1 MRRRA
6 FGLSL
11 LSASLLP
18 EAAWAFDNRPV
29 RIVVPFAPGGGND
42 IYARLY
48 AEPLG
53 VLLKAPVIVENRS
66 GASGNIGAENVVHSA
81 PDGRAMLYGS
91 AALTINPFILQS
103 IPFDTERDLLPLSL
117 MVSQP
122 YIMVVRADMNVR
134 DLEGLLG
141 RLKGGKVP
149 PNFGSPG
156 AGSMASLVAAMLF
169 KRAGLEATE
178 VPYRGAGQLLTGL
191 LSGDV
196 QVSFL
201 IWPVAK
207 PFIEGGQLVPLA
219 VTGASPMEQLPGIP
233 TLDSQGFSGLV
244 ADQWHGVFL
253 PRQTPASIAEDLY
266 EALVNVLHQPQIA
279 DRLRAD
285 GATAV
290 GSTPAE
296 FAKFFIAEL
305 ARWRDIV
312 GSLGVKAN
320 E

>member
-1 MRRRA
+1 MQRRT

-11 LSASLLP
+11 LPAVLLP
-18 EAAWAFDNRPV
+18 VAAHALDNRPV

-42 IYARLY
+42 IYARLF

-53 VLLKAPVIVENRS
+53 LLLKAPVIVENRS
-66 GASGNIGAENVVHSA
+66 GASGNIGAENVVHSL
-81 PDGRAMLYGS
+81 PDGHTMLYTT
-91 AALTINPFILQS
+91 AAIAINPFILQS
-103 IPFDTERDLLPLSL
+103 TPFDTERDLLPLSL

-122 YIMVVRADMNVR
+122 YVMVARADMGVR
-134 DLEGLLG
+134 DLKSLLE
-141 RLKGGKVP
+141 RLRVEKVP
-149 PNFGSPG
+149 LNYGSPG
-156 AGSMASLVAAMLF
+156 NGSMANLVAAMLF
-169 KRAGLEATE
+169 KRAGLEATA

-207 PFIEGGQLVPLA
+207 PFIQSGQLMPLA
-219 VTGASPMEQLPGIP
+219 VTGISTMEQLPGTP
-233 TLDSQGFSGLV
+233 TLDSQGFKGLV

-253 PRQTPASIAEDLY
+253 PRHTPAEVAQELY
-266 EALVNVLHQPQIA
+266 EALATTIRQPQIV

-285 GATAV
+285 GATPV

-296 FAKFFIAEL
+296 FAKFFDAEL
-305 ARWRDIV
+305 VRWRDIV
-312 GSLGVKAN
+312 GSLGAKAR

>member
-1 MRRRA
+1 MQRRT

-11 LSASLLP
+11 LPAVLLP
-18 EAAWAFDNRPV
+18 VAAHALDNRPV

-42 IYARLY
+42 IYARLF

-53 VLLKAPVIVENRS
+53 LLLKAPVIVENRS
-66 GASGNIGAENVVHSA
+66 GASGNIGAENVVHSL
-81 PDGRAMLYGS
+81 PDGHTMLYTT
-91 AALTINPFILQS
+91 AAIAINPFILQS
-103 IPFDTERDLLPLSL
+103 TPFDTERDLLPLSL

-122 YIMVVRADMNVR
+122 YVMVARADMGVR
-134 DLEGLLG
+134 DLKSLLE
-141 RLKGGKVP
+141 RLRVEKVP
-149 PNFGSPG
+149 LNYGSPG
-156 AGSMASLVAAMLF
+156 NGSMANLVAAMLF
-169 KRAGLEATE
+169 KRAGLEATA

-207 PFIEGGQLVPLA
+207 PFIQSGQLMPLA
-219 VTGASPMEQLPGIP
+219 VTGISTMEQLPGTP
-233 TLDSQGFSGLV
+233 TLDSQGFKGLV

-253 PRQTPASIAEDLY
+253 PRHTPAEVAQELY
-266 EALVNVLHQPQIA
+266 EALATTIRQPQIV

-285 GATAV
+285 GATPV

-296 FAKFFIAEL
+296 FAKFFAAEL
-305 ARWRDIV
+305 VRWRDIV
-312 GSLGVKAN
+312 GSLGAKAR